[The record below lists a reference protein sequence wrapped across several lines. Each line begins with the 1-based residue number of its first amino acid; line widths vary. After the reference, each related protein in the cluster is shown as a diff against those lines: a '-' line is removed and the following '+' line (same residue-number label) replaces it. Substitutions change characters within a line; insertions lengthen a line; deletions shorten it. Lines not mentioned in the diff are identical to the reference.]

1 MSKKQKNS
9 NMKVWDQVCV
19 TNPDNTKE
27 VKFGA
32 RHFTAIDGYSQFQ
45 KATEV
50 FGAVGFGWGWES
62 KVIELDPR
70 TITLSVKLWYIHPDT
85 EEATEGDR
93 CYIGEVYGCK
103 SIGEGRTDED
113 APKKALTDG
122 ITKALSYLGF
132 NADVFMGKFDDSK
145 YVNEAR
151 KKFTP
156 SVKPRPKGEE
166 PDISDEMHDAVSR
179 LHESLK
185 EFDLVRPTAELVGWV
200 NKSFNDVF
208 DWFVATA
215 NERGWNVSTSKI
227 EELNQTVIGKAKEH
241 EQRKFDGSSD

>member
-1 MSKKQKNS
+1 MSKKKNS

-85 EEATEGDR
+85 EEASLGDR

-156 SVKPRPKGEE
+156 SVKPTPKGEV

-179 LHESLK
+179 LQISLK
-185 EFDLVRPTAELVGWV
+185 ELDLVRPPAELVGWA

-215 NERGWNVSTSKI
+215 HERGWNVSNSKI
-227 EELNQTVIGKAKEH
+227 EELNQMVIGKAKEH
-241 EQRKFDGSSD
+241 EQRQLDGSSD